1 MNINLKIWRQKSGN
15 PEGELRSY
23 RLENIDPNISFL
35 EMLDILNIKLVKE
48 KKDPVAFDHD
58 CREGI
63 CGSCGFM
70 INGRPHGPQKATTV
84 CQLHMRAFN
93 NEDNILLEP
102 FRAESFPIIKDL
114 SVDRKSF
121 DRIISSGG
129 YVAVDT
135 GGAPEANTL
144 PIAKENADEAFLASA
159 CIGCGA
165 CVAACK
171 NSSAML
177 FTSAK
182 VSHLSLLPQGKEGK
196 ERVINMVATMD
207 DEGFGACTNTGA
219 CSAECPKEIGQK
231 NIARLNREFIKS
243 KF

>member
-1 MNINLKIWRQKSGN
+1 
-15 PEGELRSY
+15 
-23 RLENIDPNISFL
+23 
-35 EMLDILNIKLVKE
+35 
-48 KKDPVAFDHD
+48 
-58 CREGI
+58 
-63 CGSCGFM
+63 
-70 INGRPHGPQKATTV
+70 
-84 CQLHMRAFN
+84 MRAFN